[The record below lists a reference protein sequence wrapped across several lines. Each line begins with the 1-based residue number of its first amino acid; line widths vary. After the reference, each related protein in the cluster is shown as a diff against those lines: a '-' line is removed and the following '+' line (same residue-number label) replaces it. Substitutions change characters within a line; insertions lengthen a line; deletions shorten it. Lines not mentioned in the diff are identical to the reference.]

1 MSRQASR
8 RSAGNSRRQ
17 FLGAF
22 NPLVV
27 PVRHDVPVQETLW
40 FLTRASG
47 IVALVLIVA
56 AIADGLVFSGRE
68 AGRKRLRPAWWLD
81 LHRGLGGY
89 ALIFTGL
96 HVLTA
101 FGSDIGVGI
110 AQIFVPNASST
121 STTAFTLGV
130 LAMYGMLVSVFTT
143 WPKRLLPRS
152 VWHVVHLLA
161 FPVAVMT
168 GVHAYL
174 LGTDARASWYTM
186 LTLVLVAVVMYP
198 VGLRLTGSYRRRRA
212 QDPIRPVEPFSTEHE
227 LARLQTMPSSR
238 LRPPRLTPPP
248 MGPGGSR

>member
-1 MSRQASR
+1 LAALTRVSPAVLQD
-8 RSAGNSRRQ
+8 
-17 FLGAF
+17 
-22 NPLVV
+22 
-27 PVRHDVPVQETLW
+27 VRVHQTLW

-47 IVALVLIVA
+47 IVALVLIIA
-56 AIADGLVFSGRE
+56 AIGDGLVFSGRE

-110 AQIFVPNASST
+110 AQIFVPNASAT

-143 WPKRLLPRS
+143 WPKRLLPRKA
-152 VWHVVHLLA
+152 WHAVHLVA
-161 FPVAVMT
+161 FPVAIMT

-174 LGTDARASWYTM
+174 LGTDARAPWYTE

-198 VGLRLTGSYRRRRA
+198 VGLRLTGMYRRR
-212 QDPIRPVEPFSTEHE
+212 HE
-227 LARLQTMPSSR
+227 LARVQPTSLSGLEMQRQTRSPVR
-238 LRPPRLTPPP
+238 TEAQ
-248 MGPGGSR
+248 